1 MSLIIIQGFIRFYA
15 VLKTLYFISVLNYA
29 ILYAVSNCD
38 NIQCKSK
45 LLKKNLKLFHVI
57 YYNIK
62 SNKMRYTV
70 LESAKRPP
78 RNFRQIF
85 IP

>member
-45 LLKKNLKLFHVI
+45 VLKKNLKLFHVI
-57 YYNIK
+57 YNIK
-62 SNKMRYTV
+62 SNKMRCTV

-78 RNFRQIF
+78 CNFRQIF